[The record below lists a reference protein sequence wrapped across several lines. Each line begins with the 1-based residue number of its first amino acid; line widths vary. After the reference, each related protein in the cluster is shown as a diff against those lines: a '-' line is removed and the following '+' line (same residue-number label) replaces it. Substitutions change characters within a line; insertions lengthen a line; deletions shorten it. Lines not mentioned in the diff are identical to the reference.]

1 MPKKTT
7 FSATV
12 INPASVNDEG
22 DPTGVNL
29 NNFYSVMNK
38 SGACYLYIPCRDFGH
53 FDGASNR
60 LRGRLNLLDRI
71 AFSIAVPIL

>member
-1 MPKKTT
+1 M
-7 FSATV
+7 

-38 SGACYLYIPCRDFGH
+38 SGACYLYIPCRDFWTAKSINARLPPMPVFNKNGTPKR
-53 FDGASNR
+53 DKNGKPMYEPAS
-60 LRGRLNLLDRI
+60 
-71 AFSIAVPIL
+71 